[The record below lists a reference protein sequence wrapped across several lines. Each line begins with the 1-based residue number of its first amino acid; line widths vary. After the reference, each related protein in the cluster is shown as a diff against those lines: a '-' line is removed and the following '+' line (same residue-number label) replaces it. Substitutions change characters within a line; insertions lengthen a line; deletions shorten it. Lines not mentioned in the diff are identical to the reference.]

1 MRSSSSPGV
10 PWWQAR
16 GSACYVDEVL
26 RERFSD
32 LLFSVKI
39 DGREAFVYVLLEHQS
54 TVDDSMGFRLLRYE
68 VRIWERWQADHP
80 GVVKLPVIVS
90 VVLHH
95 SEWSKRVLKA
105 PTLDDV
111 LGR

>member
-1 MRSSSSPGV
+1 
-10 PWWQAR
+10 
-16 GSACYVDEVL
+16 
-26 RERFSD
+26 
-32 LLFSVKI
+32 VKI

-54 TVDDSMGFRLLRYE
+54 TVDDNMGFRLLRYE

-95 SEWSKRVLKA
+95 SETGRPFGTSFEEQLDADPATLAAAGPHVPRFRFICVRRAIVNTCVA
-105 PTLDDV
+105 PS
-111 LGR
+111 